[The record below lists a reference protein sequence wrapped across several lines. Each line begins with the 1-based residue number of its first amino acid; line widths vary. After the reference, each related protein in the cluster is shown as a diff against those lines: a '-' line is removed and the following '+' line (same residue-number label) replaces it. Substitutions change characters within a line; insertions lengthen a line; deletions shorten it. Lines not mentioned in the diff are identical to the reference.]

1 VHRYLSVF
9 PYIGLMANTLQHCIY
24 ELLCFLILF
33 FIVFIGCGQA
43 FTMTFGPYMAQ
54 YSNIGTSMMS
64 LFRIIL
70 VRRLVIVSV

>member
-54 YSNIGTSMMS
+54 YHLRNIHTWIKT
-64 LFRIIL
+64 LD
-70 VRRLVIVSV
+70 